1 MTNRK
6 GGPKTA
12 RGKAISSQNAI
23 KHGALSTKLNS
34 KQDQLAYQNMLDALK
49 DAYPQNHPLIHLQ
62 LERIAS
68 IKVQLDRIQR
78 IIDGTF
84 AQSRE
89 PHEKAEKIA
98 QLLEMTPQE
107 GRELLDQMEKGLP
120 ANLMRASPQ
129 LDNIIKELAL
139 HHWEA
144 FESSQEFLDHT
155 PQLCSYLAYHAQ
167 QKNMS
172 ISHWVPK
179 IKNTLSISSL
189 EKEIISK
196 LIKVAGT
203 DENIQNQFTQLDKSI
218 IDKML
223 RETTH
228 GIIKQACQ
236 QIIEVHKSLMIQ
248 NYRADIFTTLMQIND
263 GSIGLRLDDL
273 DKLYRYQTAIQRQLS
288 TAIGELLELNK
299 LILPNG
305 Q

>member
-12 RGKAISSQNAI
+12 SGKAISSQNAI

-34 KQDQLAYQNMLDALK
+34 KQDQLAYQDMLDALK

-68 IKVQLDRIQR
+68 LKVQLDRIQR

-129 LDNIIKELAL
+129 LDNIIKELGVYD
-139 HHWEA
+139 WEA
-144 FESSQEFLDHT
+144 FESTQEFLDHT

-172 ISHWVPK
+172 ISHWLPNLK
-179 IKNTLSISSL
+179 DTISSNFL
-189 EKEIISK
+189 TNKIVTKLRMLANHDGNNEDESAHLDPRII
-196 LIKVAGT
+196 
-203 DENIQNQFTQLDKSI
+203 NQAIT
-218 IDKML
+218 
-223 RETTH
+223 ETTH
-228 GIIKQACQ
+228 EVIKQACQ
-236 QIIEVHKSLMIQ
+236 HMIEVHKSLIIK
-248 NYRADIFTTLMQIND
+248 NYKAGLFSSMMQTED
-263 GSIGLRLDDL
+263 ASIGLRLDDL
-273 DKLYRYQTAIQRQLS
+273 DKLFRYQTAIQRQIS
-288 TAIGELLELNK
+288 TAVGELMHLNK
-299 LILPNG
+299 IVNV
-305 Q
+305 QN